1 MTKVIMNKTSKIL
14 VIVES
19 PHKAKVITKILK
31 DAGYINTRVTAS
43 AGHILKLCD
52 GNSKAFNSGIYPDD
66 NFRMNLKIAEDKYK
80 VVEEIKTQVKW
91 ADCVC
96 ICSDNDRAGEYISWS
111 LLEYAKIPM
120 NKAVRIV
127 THEITPKAI
136 LYAIE
141 HPVDFNTAMV
151 DAEKARQCT
160 DKLLGYG
167 ISPQA
172 KKHIGAKSVGR
183 CQSVGLMLVADR
195 ENEIL
200 DFIPE
205 KYFNLYLNFTKNG
218 KDFKAKYIG
227 YKNEKY
233 DKIKNASEIKTI
245 KYNCQHSD
253 YIIEDVS
260 QVKRNESPKPPFC
273 TATFQ
278 QDASSRL
285 GLKVK
290 DAMSI
295 AQKLY
300 EAGKISY
307 MRTDDT
313 DMSPE
318 FLEELKEYVENTYGN
333 YKGLRAKKAT
343 GVITQNGHECLRI
356 TDPALT
362 PDVFAQ
368 KETNNLVVKVYTLI
382 WQRTIASVMPN
393 AVYSETT
400 NTINNNDH
408 KFVLSEKVLQEPGFR
423 LIYSYKDDA
432 DEILK
437 ETFKVGE
444 VLENTQLEEVAKET
458 APPVRFTE
466 ASLVKELQRL
476 SVGRPSTFSTIVE
489 TILSPTRGYANLE
502 DKQIVPT
509 SRGLQLAAYCK
520 RAFPKLINLDYTKTM
535 EEQLDK
541 IASGELNWLDYMDSF
556 YKDLTETIE
565 ANQEIGLVNDIEEK
579 LCPQCGKRLIVRRSR
594 FGKLFYGCDYPRCRY
609 TESLP

>member
-1 MTKVIMNKTSKIL
+1 MNKTDKIL
-14 VIVES
+14 VVVES

-31 DAGYINTRVTAS
+31 DAGYTNARVVAS
-43 AGHILKLCD
+43 VGHILKLAD
-52 GNSKAFNSGIYPDD
+52 GNRKAFNSGIYPDD

-91 ADCVC
+91 ADK
-96 ICSDNDRAGEYISWS
+96 IFLAADPDRSGAFIAWS
-111 LLEYAKIPM
+111 LLKHAQIPKS
-120 NKAVRIV
+120 KAARMT
-127 THEITPKAI
+127 THEITPKAV

-141 HPVDFNTAMV
+141 HPVEFEDALV

-160 DKLLGYG
+160 DKLIGYSL
-167 ISPQA
+167 SPEA

-205 KYFNLYLNFTKNG
+205 KYFNLYLSFTKNG
-218 KDFKAKYIG
+218 KDFKAKYAG

-245 KYNCQHSD
+245 KYNCQHGD

-260 QVKRNESPKPPFC
+260 QTKRNESPKPPFC

-278 QDASSRL
+278 QEASSRL

-300 EAGKISY
+300 EAGFCTYLRS
-307 MRTDDT
+307 DDT
-313 DMSPE
+313 DMSLE
-318 FLEELKEYVENTYGN
+318 FLEELKAYIETTYGKAN

-343 GVITQNGHECLRI
+343 GAIAQNGHECLRI
-356 TDPALT
+356 TDPTLT
-362 PDVFAQ
+362 PEVFAQ
-368 KETNNLVVKVYTLI
+368 KETNNLAVKVYTLI

-408 KFVLSEKVLQEPGFR
+408 KFVLAEKVLVDPGFR
-423 LIYSYKDDA
+423 TVYSYRDNKDEVLSEA
-432 DEILK
+432 
-437 ETFKVGE
+437 FKIGE
-444 VLENTQLEEVAKET
+444 VLENTKLEEVAKET
-458 APPVRFTE
+458 TPPPRYSE
-466 ASLVKELQRL
+466 SSLVKELQTRN
-476 SVGRPSTFSTIVE
+476 VGRPSTFATIVE
-489 TILSPTRGYANLE
+489 TILSPTRGYATLE
-502 DKQIVPT
+502 EKQIVPT

-520 RAFPKLINLDYTKTM
+520 RAFPKLINLKYTEAM
-535 EEQLDK
+535 EAQLDK
-541 IASGELNWLDYMDSF
+541 IASGELNWLDYMTTF
-556 YKDLTETIE
+556 YNDLVETIE
-565 ANQEIGLVNDIEEK
+565 ANKETGLADDLEET
-579 LCPQCGKRLIVRRSR
+579 LCPLCNSPMVVRRSR
-594 FGKLFYGCDYPRCRY
+594 FGRLFKGCSRFPQCRGIVNID
-609 TESLP
+609 

>member
-1 MTKVIMNKTSKIL
+1 MDKTNKIL
-14 VIVES
+14 VITES

-31 DAGYINTRVTAS
+31 DAGYTNARVIAS
-43 AGHILKLCD
+43 IGHILTLAD
-52 GNSKAFNSGIYPDD
+52 GNRKAFNSGIYPDD
-66 NFRMNLKIAEDKYK
+66 NFRMNLKIAEDKHK
-80 VVEEIKTQVKW
+80 VVDEIKTQVNW
-91 ADCVC
+91 AEKVYVAA
-96 ICSDNDRAGEYISWS
+96 DNDRAGSFISWS
-111 LLEYAKIPM
+111 LLEYAKIPR
-120 NKAVRIV
+120 NKAARMVM
-127 THEITPKAI
+127 HEITPKAV
-136 LYAIE
+136 LYALE
-141 HPVDFNTAMV
+141 HPVEFDMAMV

-160 DKLLGYG
+160 DKLLGFSL
-167 ISPQA
+167 SPEA

-205 KYFNLYLNFTKNG
+205 KYFNLYLNFTKNS

-233 DKIKNASEIKTI
+233 DKIKDVLEIKTI
-245 KYNCQHSD
+245 QYNCQHD
-253 YIIEDVS
+253 NYIIEDVS
-260 QVKRNESPKPPFC
+260 QTKRNESPKPPFC

-278 QDASSRL
+278 QEASSRL

-318 FLEELKEYVENTYGN
+318 FLEDLKAYVESAYGKTK
-333 YKGLRAKKAT
+333 YKGLRAKKAI
-343 GVITQNGHECLRI
+343 GAITQNGHECLRI

-362 PDVFAQ
+362 PEIFAQ
-368 KETNNLVVKVYTLI
+368 KETNNLAVKVYTLI

-393 AVYSETT
+393 AIYSETT

-408 KFVLSEKVLQEPGFR
+408 KFVLVEKVLVEPGFR
-423 LIYSYKDDA
+423 TIYSYRDDA
-432 DEILK
+432 DEVIT

-444 VLENTQLEEVAKET
+444 VLENTKLEEVARET
-458 APPVRFTE
+458 TPPARFTE

-476 SVGRPSTFSTIVE
+476 NVGRPSTFSTIVE
-489 TILSPTRGYANLE
+489 TILSPTRGYADLE
-502 DKQIVPT
+502 DRQIVPT

-520 RAFPKLINLDYTKTM
+520 RAFPKLINLNYTRSM

-541 IASGELNWLDYMDSF
+541 IASGELNWLEYMNSF
-556 YKDLTETIE
+556 YKDLIETIE
-565 ANQEIGLVNDIEEK
+565 ANQETGLADEVEEK
-579 LCPQCGKRLIVRRSR
+579 LCPKCESPMIVRRSR
-594 FGKLFYGCDYPRCRY
+594 FGKLFYGCSKYPKCNGII
-609 TESLP
+609 SID

>member
-1 MTKVIMNKTSKIL
+1 MNKTDKIL
-14 VIVES
+14 VLVES
-19 PHKAKVITKILK
+19 PHKAKVIAKILK
-31 DAGYINTRVTAS
+31 DAGYTNAKVIAS
-43 AGHILKLCD
+43 VGHILEL
-52 GNSKAFNSGIYPDD
+52 GNGNKKAFNSGIYPDD

-80 VVEEIKTQVKW
+80 IVEEIKAQVLL
-91 ADCVC
+91 ADR
-96 ICSDNDRAGEYISWS
+96 IYLAADPDRSGAYIAWS
-111 LLEYAKIPM
+111 LLEYANIPK
-120 NKAVRIV
+120 NKAARMT
-127 THEITPKAI
+127 THEITPKAVI
-136 LYAIE
+136 YAIE
-141 HPVDFNTAMV
+141 HPIEFEYALV

-160 DKLLGYG
+160 DKLLGYSL
-167 ISPQA
+167 SPEA
-172 KKHIGAKSVGR
+172 RKHIGAKSIGR

-205 KYFNLYLNFTKNG
+205 KYFNLYLNFTKNNR
-218 KDFKAKYIG
+218 DFRAKYIG

-245 KYNCQHSD
+245 KYNCRHGN
-253 YIIEDVS
+253 YIIEDVT
-260 QVKRNESPKPPFC
+260 QAKRNESPKPPFC

-278 QDASSRL
+278 QEASSRL

-318 FLEELKEYVENTYGN
+318 FLEELKAYVATTYGN
-333 YKGLRAKKAT
+333 YKGLRSKKAT
-343 GVITQNGHECLRI
+343 GAITQNGHECLRI

-362 PDVFAQ
+362 PEIFAQ
-368 KETNNLVVKVYTLI
+368 KETNNLAVKVYTLI

-393 AVYSETT
+393 AVYLETT

-408 KFVLSEKVLQEPGFR
+408 KFVLSEKVLVEPGFR
-423 LIYSYKDDA
+423 VIYSYRDDA
-432 DEILK
+432 DEVLK
-437 ETFKVGE
+437 EAFKVGE
-444 VLENTQLEEVAKET
+444 VLENTKLEEVSCVT
-458 APPVRFTE
+458 SPPPRFTE
-466 ASLVKELQRL
+466 ATLVKELQAKNI
-476 SVGRPSTFSTIVE
+476 GRPSTYATIVE

-502 DKQIVPT
+502 DKHIVPT

-520 RAFPKLINLDYTKTM
+520 RAFPKLINLNYTRLM

-541 IASGELNWLDYMDSF
+541 IASGELSWLDYMNSF
-556 YKDLTETIE
+556 YKDLVETIE
-565 ANQEIGLVNDIEEK
+565 ANQETGMADTIEEK
-579 LCPQCGKRLIVRRSR
+579 LCPQCGKKLVVRRSR
-594 FGKLFYGCDYPRCRY
+594 FGKLFFGCDYPRCKY
-609 TESLP
+609 TESIS

>member
-1 MTKVIMNKTSKIL
+1 MNKTDKIL

-19 PHKAKVITKILK
+19 PHKAKVISKILK
-31 DAGYINTRVTAS
+31 DAGYDNVRVFAS
-43 AGHILKLCD
+43 VGHILKLAD
-52 GNSKAFNSGIYPDD
+52 GNRKAFNSGIYPED

-80 VVEEIKTQVKW
+80 VVEEIKTQIKW
-91 ADCVC
+91 ADK
-96 ICSDNDRAGEYISWS
+96 IFIAADGDRSGEFISWS
-111 LLEYAKIPM
+111 LLEYTNMPK
-120 NKAVRIV
+120 NKAARMIM
-127 THEITPKAI
+127 HEITPKAV
-136 LYAIE
+136 LYALE
-141 HPVDFNTAMV
+141 NPTTFDDALVN
-151 DAEKARQCT
+151 AEKARQCT
-160 DKLLGYG
+160 DKLIGYSL
-167 ISPQA
+167 SPEA

-183 CQSVGLMLVADR
+183 CQSIGLILVADR

-218 KDFKAKYIG
+218 KDFKAKYVG

-245 KYNCQHSD
+245 KYNCQHGD

-260 QVKRNESPKPPFC
+260 QAKRNENPKPPFC

-278 QDASSRL
+278 QEASSRL

-300 EAGKISY
+300 EAGHLSY

-318 FLEELKEYVENTYGN
+318 FLEELKTYVEDTYGKTS

-343 GVITQNGHECLRI
+343 GAITQNGHECLRI

-362 PDVFAQ
+362 PEIFAQ
-368 KETNNLVVKVYTLI
+368 KETNNLAVKVYTLI
-382 WQRTIASVMPN
+382 WQRTIAAVMPN

-400 NTINNNDH
+400 NTINNGDH
-408 KFVLSEKVLQEPGFR
+408 KFVLSEKVLIEPGFR
-423 LIYSYKDDA
+423 TIYSYRDDT

-437 ETFKVGE
+437 EAFKIGE
-444 VLENTQLEEVAKET
+444 VLENPQLEEVPRET
-458 APPVRFTE
+458 TPPARFTE

-476 SVGRPSTFSTIVE
+476 NIGRPSTFATIVE
-489 TILSPTRGYANLE
+489 TILSPTRGYANVE

-520 RAFPKLINLDYTKTM
+520 RAFPKLINLNYTKSM

-541 IASGELNWLDYMDSF
+541 IASDELNWLDYMNNF

-565 ANQEIGLVNDIEEK
+565 ANQETGLAEDVPEK
-579 LCPQCGKRLIVRRSR
+579 LCPNCNSPMVVRRSR
-594 FGKLFYGCDYPRCRY
+594 FGKLFYGCPRYPQCRGIVGID
-609 TESLP
+609 

>member
-1 MTKVIMNKTSKIL
+1 MSKTDKIL

-31 DAGYINTRVTAS
+31 DAGYTNARVIAS
-43 AGHILKLCD
+43 VGHILTLAD
-52 GNSKAFNSGIYPDD
+52 GNRKAFNSGIYPDD
-66 NFRMNLKIAEDKYK
+66 NFRMNLKIAEDKHK

-91 ADCVC
+91 ADK
-96 ICSDNDRAGEYISWS
+96 IFIAADPDRSGAYIAWS
-111 LLEYAKIPM
+111 LLEYANIPKS
-120 NKAVRIV
+120 KAVRMT
-127 THEITPKAI
+127 THEITPKAV
-136 LYAIE
+136 LYALE
-141 HPVDFNTAMV
+141 HPTEFEETLVY
-151 DAEKARQCT
+151 AEKARQCT
-160 DKLLGYG
+160 DKLLGYAA
-167 ISPQA
+167 SPQA
-172 KKHIGAKSVGR
+172 RKHIGAKSVGR

-205 KYFNLYLNFTKNG
+205 KYFNLYLNFTKNNTE
-218 KDFKAKYIG
+218 FKAKYAG

-233 DKIKNASEIKTI
+233 DKIKDASEIKTI
-245 KYNCQHSD
+245 KYNCQHGD

-278 QDASSRL
+278 QEASTRL

-318 FLEELKEYVENTYGN
+318 FLVELKAYVETTYGKTS
-333 YKGLRAKKAT
+333 YKGPRVKKAT
-343 GVITQNGHECLRI
+343 GILTQNGHECLRI

-362 PDVFAQ
+362 PETFAQ

-382 WQRTIASVMPN
+382 WQRTVAAVMPN
-393 AVYSETT
+393 AIYSETT
-400 NTINNNDH
+400 NIINNNDH
-408 KFVLSEKVLQEPGFR
+408 KFVLAEKVLVEPGFR
-423 LIYSYKDDA
+423 AIYSYRDDA
-432 DEILK
+432 DELVK

-444 VLENTQLEEVAKET
+444 VLDNTRLEEEEKLT
-458 APPVRFTE
+458 QPKSRYTE
-466 ASLVKELQRL
+466 ASLVKELQAKNI
-476 SVGRPSTFSTIVE
+476 GRPSTYATIVE
-489 TILSPTRGYANLE
+489 TILSPTRGYASLE
-502 DKQIVPT
+502 DKHIVPT

-520 RAFPKLINLDYTKTM
+520 RAFPKLINLNYTKSM

-541 IASGELNWLDYMDSF
+541 IASGKLNWLDYMNSF

-565 ANQEIGLVNDIEEK
+565 ANQETGLAEDIEEK
-579 LCPQCGKRLIVRRSR
+579 LCPECGKKLITRRSR
-594 FGKLFYGCDYPRCRY
+594 FGKLFRGCDYPRCKY
-609 TESLP
+609 TESL

>member
-1 MTKVIMNKTSKIL
+1 MNKIDKIL

-31 DAGYINTRVTAS
+31 DAGYTNARVIAS
-43 AGHILKLCD
+43 VGHILKLED
-52 GNSKAFNSGIYPDD
+52 GNRKAFNSGIYPDD

-80 VVEEIKTQVKW
+80 VVEEIKAQVKW
-91 ADCVC
+91 ADR
-96 ICSDNDRAGEYISWS
+96 IFIASDGDRAGEFISWS
-111 LLEYAKIPM
+111 LLEYATIPK
-120 NKAVRIV
+120 NKTARMVM
-127 THEITPKAI
+127 HEITPKAV
-136 LYAIE
+136 LYALE
-141 HPVDFNTAMV
+141 NPVSFDDALVN
-151 DAEKARQCT
+151 AEKARQCT
-160 DKLLGYG
+160 DKLIGFSM
-167 ISPQA
+167 SPQA

-205 KYFNLYLNFTKNG
+205 KYYNLYLNFTKNS
-218 KDFKAKYIG
+218 KDFKAKYVG

-253 YIIEDVS
+253 YIVEDVS
-260 QVKRNESPKPPFC
+260 QAKRNESPKPPFC

-278 QDASSRL
+278 QEASSRL

-318 FLEELKEYVENTYGN
+318 FLAELKVYVEATYGN
-333 YKGLRAKKAT
+333 YKGLRAKKST
-343 GVITQNGHECLRI
+343 GAITQNGHECLRI

-362 PDVFAQ
+362 PEIFAQ
-368 KETNNLVVKVYTLI
+368 KETNNLTVKVYTLI

-408 KFVLSEKVLQEPGFR
+408 KFVLSEKVLVDPGFR
-423 LIYSYKDDA
+423 AIYSYRDDA

-444 VLENTQLEEVAKET
+444 ALENTRLEEVAKET
-458 APPVRFTE
+458 TPPPRYNE
-466 ASLVKELQRL
+466 ASLVKELQAKNI
-476 SVGRPSTFSTIVE
+476 GRPSTYATIVE
-489 TILSPTRGYANLE
+489 TILSPTRGYATLE
-502 DKQIVPT
+502 EKQIVPT

-520 RAFPKLINLDYTKTM
+520 RAFPKLINLNYTRAM

-541 IASGELNWLDYMDSF
+541 IASGELNWLDYMNSF

-565 ANQEIGLVNDIEEK
+565 ANQETGLADDVGESI
-579 LCPQCGKRLIVRRSR
+579 CPQCGKVLVVKRSR
-594 FGKLFYGCDYPRCRY
+594 FGKLFKACPGFPHCRY
-609 TESLP
+609 TESIT

>member
-1 MTKVIMNKTSKIL
+1 MNKTDKIL

-31 DAGYINTRVTAS
+31 DAGYTSARVIAS
-43 AGHILKLCD
+43 VGHILKLED
-52 GNSKAFNSGIYPDD
+52 GNRKAFNSGIYPDD
-66 NFRMNLKIAEDKYK
+66 SFRMNLKIAADKYK
-80 VVEEIKTQVKW
+80 VVEEIKVQVKW
-91 ADCVC
+91 ADK
-96 ICSDNDRAGEYISWS
+96 IFIASDPDRSGAYIAWS
-111 LLEYAKIPM
+111 LLEYAHIPK
-120 NKAVRIV
+120 NKAVRMT
-127 THEITPKAI
+127 THEITPKAV
-136 LYAIE
+136 LYALE
-141 HPVDFNTAMV
+141 HPIEFEAALV

-160 DKLLGYG
+160 DKLLGYSL
-167 ISPQA
+167 SPEA

-233 DKIKNASEIKTI
+233 DKIKSTSEIKTI
-245 KYNCQHSD
+245 KYNCQHGD
-253 YIIEDVS
+253 YTVEDVS

-278 QDASSRL
+278 QEASSRL

-300 EAGKISY
+300 EAGHISY

-318 FLEELKEYVENTYGN
+318 FLEELKTYVEATYGN
-333 YKGLRAKKAT
+333 YKGLRIKKAT
-343 GVITQNGHECLRI
+343 GAITQNGHECLRV

-362 PDVFAQ
+362 PEIFAQ
-368 KETNNLVVKVYTLI
+368 KETNNLAVKVYTLI

-408 KFVLSEKVLQEPGFR
+408 KFVLAEKVLVEPGFR
-423 LIYSYKDDA
+423 AIYSYRDDA

-437 ETFKVGE
+437 EAFKVGE
-444 VLENTQLEEVAKET
+444 ALENTKLEEAERT
-458 APPVRFTE
+458 TTPPARYNE
-466 ASLVKELQRL
+466 ASLVKELQKRDI
-476 SVGRPSTFSTIVE
+476 GRPSTYATIVE
-489 TILSPTRGYANLE
+489 TILSPTRGYATLE
-502 DKQIVPT
+502 EKQIVPT

-520 RAFPKLINLDYTKTM
+520 RAFPKLINLNYTKSM

-541 IASGELNWLDYMDSF
+541 IASGELNWLDYMNSF

-565 ANQEIGLVNDIEEK
+565 ANQETGLADDVEEK
-579 LCPQCGKRLIVRRSR
+579 LCPKCESPMVVRRSR
-594 FGKLFYGCDYPRCRY
+594 FGKLFYGCSKYPKCNGII
-609 TESLP
+609 SID

>member
-1 MTKVIMNKTSKIL
+1 MNKTDKIL

-31 DAGYINTRVTAS
+31 DAGYSNTKVIAS
-43 AGHILKLCD
+43 VGHILRLAD
-52 GNSKAFNSGIYPDD
+52 GNRKAFNSGIYPDD

-91 ADCVC
+91 ADK
-96 ICSDNDRAGEYISWS
+96 IFIAADGDRSGEFISWS
-111 LLEYAKIPM
+111 LLEYANIPK
-120 NKAVRIV
+120 NKTARMIM
-127 THEITPKAI
+127 HEITPKAV
-136 LYAIE
+136 LYALE
-141 HPVDFNTAMV
+141 NPATFDVALVN
-151 DAEKARQCT
+151 AEKARQCT
-160 DKLLGYG
+160 DKLIGFSM
-167 ISPQA
+167 SPQA

-205 KYFNLYLNFTKNG
+205 KYFNLYLNFIKNG
-218 KDFKAKYIG
+218 KDFRAKYIG

-233 DKIKNASEIKTI
+233 DKIKASSEIKTI
-245 KYNCQHSD
+245 KYHCENSN
-253 YIIEDVS
+253 YIIEDIS
-260 QVKRNESPKPPFC
+260 QTKRNESPKQPFC

-278 QDASSRL
+278 QEASSRL

-318 FLEELKEYVENTYGN
+318 FLAELKEYIEITYGKTS

-343 GVITQNGHECLRI
+343 GAITQNGHECLRI

-362 PDVFAQ
+362 PELFAQ
-368 KETNNLVVKVYTLI
+368 KETNNLAVKVYTLI
-382 WQRTIASVMPN
+382 WQRTIAAVMPN

-408 KFVLSEKVLQEPGFR
+408 KFVLTEKILTDPGFR
-423 LIYSYKDDA
+423 VVYSYRDDT
-432 DEILK
+432 DEVIT
-437 ETFKVGE
+437 EVFKVGE

-458 APPVRFTE
+458 TPPLRYTE
-466 ASLVKELQRL
+466 ASLVKELQTKNI
-476 SVGRPSTFSTIVE
+476 GRPSTYATIVE
-489 TILSPTRGYANLE
+489 TILSPTRGYATLE
-502 DKQIVPT
+502 EKQIVPT

-520 RAFPKLINLDYTKTM
+520 RAFPKLINLNYTKAM
-535 EEQLDK
+535 EDQLDK
-541 IASGELNWLDYMDSF
+541 IASGTLDWLDYMNSF

-565 ANQEIGLVNDIEEK
+565 ANQETGLAEDVPEK
-579 LCPQCGKRLIVRRSR
+579 ACPQCGNQMVVRRSR
-594 FGKLFYGCDYPRCRY
+594 FGRLFYGCSKYPKCNGII
-609 TESLP
+609 SID

>member
-1 MTKVIMNKTSKIL
+1 MDKTNKIL
-14 VIVES
+14 VITES

-31 DAGYINTRVTAS
+31 DAGYTNARVIAS
-43 AGHILKLCD
+43 IGHILTLAD
-52 GNSKAFNSGIYPDD
+52 GNRKAFNSGIYPDD

-80 VVEEIKTQVKW
+80 VVDEIKTQVNW
-91 ADCVC
+91 AEKVYVAA
-96 ICSDNDRAGEYISWS
+96 DNDRAGSFISWS
-111 LLEYAKIPM
+111 LLEYAKIPR
-120 NKAVRIV
+120 NKAARMVM
-127 THEITPKAI
+127 HEITPKAV
-136 LYAIE
+136 LYALE
-141 HPVDFNTAMV
+141 HPVEFDMAMV

-160 DKLLGYG
+160 DKLLGFSL
-167 ISPQA
+167 SPEA

-205 KYFNLYLNFTKNG
+205 KYFNLYLNFTKNS

-233 DKIKNASEIKTI
+233 DKIKDALEIKTI
-245 KYNCQHSD
+245 QYNCQHD
-253 YIIEDVS
+253 NYIIEDVS
-260 QVKRNESPKPPFC
+260 QTKRNESPKPPFC

-278 QDASSRL
+278 QEASSRL

-318 FLEELKEYVENTYGN
+318 FLEDLKAYVESTYGKTK
-333 YKGLRAKKAT
+333 YKGLRAKKAI
-343 GVITQNGHECLRI
+343 GAITQNGHECLRI

-362 PDVFAQ
+362 PEIFAQ
-368 KETNNLVVKVYTLI
+368 KETNNLAVKVYTLI

-393 AVYSETT
+393 AIYSETT

-408 KFVLSEKVLQEPGFR
+408 KFVLAEKVLVEPGFR
-423 LIYSYKDDA
+423 AVYSYRDDA

-437 ETFKVGE
+437 EAFKVGE
-444 VLENTQLEEVAKET
+444 VLENTKLEEVERT
-458 APPVRFTE
+458 TTPPARYNE

-476 SVGRPSTFSTIVE
+476 NVGRPSTFSTIVE

-502 DKQIVPT
+502 DRQIVPT

-520 RAFPKLINLDYTKTM
+520 RAFPKLINLNYTRSM

-541 IASGELNWLDYMDSF
+541 IASGELNWLEYMNSF
-556 YKDLTETIE
+556 YKDLIETIE
-565 ANQEIGLVNDIEEK
+565 ANQETGLADEVEES
-579 LCPQCGKRLIVRRSR
+579 LCPQCGKILVVKRSR
-594 FGKLFYGCDYPRCRY
+594 FGRLFKACPGFPHCRY
-609 TESLP
+609 TESIG

>member
-1 MTKVIMNKTSKIL
+1 MSKTDKIL

-31 DAGYINTRVTAS
+31 DAGYTNARVTAS
-43 AGHILKLCD
+43 AGHILTLAD
-52 GNSKAFNSGIYPDD
+52 GNRKAFNSGIYPDD

-80 VVEEIKTQVKW
+80 VVEEIKAQVKW
-91 ADCVC
+91 AERVYLAADP
-96 ICSDNDRAGEYISWS
+96 DRAGSYIAWS
-111 LLEYAKIPM
+111 LLEYAKIP
-120 NKAVRIV
+120 KEKVVRMT
-127 THEITPKAI
+127 THEITPKAV

-141 HPVDFNTAMV
+141 HPIEFEEELVA
-151 DAEKARQCT
+151 AEKARQCT

-167 ISPQA
+167 LSPLG
-172 KKHIGAKSVGR
+172 KKHIGAKSIGR

-205 KYFNLYLNFTKNG
+205 KYFSLYLNFTKNG

-245 KYNCQHSD
+245 KYNCQHND
-253 YIIEDVS
+253 FIVEDVAKT
-260 QVKRNESPKPPFC
+260 KRNESPKPPFC

-278 QDASSRL
+278 QEASSRL

-300 EAGKISY
+300 EAGHISY
-307 MRTDDT
+307 MRTDDI

-318 FLEELKEYVENTYGN
+318 FLEELKTYVENTYGN

-343 GVITQNGHECLRI
+343 GAITQNGHECLRI

-362 PDVFAQ
+362 PEIFAQ
-368 KETNNLVVKVYTLI
+368 KETNNLAVKVYTLI

-408 KFVLSEKVLQEPGFR
+408 KFVLSEKVLIEPGFR
-423 LIYSYKDDA
+423 LIYSYRDDT

-437 ETFKVGE
+437 EAFKVGE
-444 VLENTQLEEVAKET
+444 VLENAQLEEVAKET
-458 APPVRFTE
+458 TPPARFTE

-520 RAFPKLINLDYTKTM
+520 RAFPKLINLNYTKAM

-541 IASGELNWLDYMDSF
+541 IASGELNWLDYMNSF

-565 ANQEIGLVNDIEEK
+565 ANQETGLAEDVEEK
-579 LCPQCGKRLIVRRSR
+579 LCPLCNSQMVVRRSR
-594 FGKLFYGCDYPRCRY
+594 FGRLFYGCSRYPQCRG
-609 TESLP
+609 LVNID

>member
-1 MTKVIMNKTSKIL
+1 MNKTDKIL

-31 DAGYINTRVTAS
+31 EAGYTNARVLAS
-43 AGHILKLCD
+43 VGHILTLAD
-52 GNSKAFNSGIYPDD
+52 GNRKAFNSGIYPDD

-91 ADCVC
+91 ADK
-96 ICSDNDRAGEYISWS
+96 IFIAADGDRSGEYISWS
-111 LLEYAKIPM
+111 LLEYAKIPRANLARM
-120 NKAVRIV
+120 IM
-127 THEITPKAI
+127 HEITPKAV
-136 LYAIE
+136 LHAIE
-141 HPVDFNTAMV
+141 NPVEFDDALVN
-151 DAEKARQCT
+151 AEKARQCT
-160 DKLLGYG
+160 DKLLGFAL
-167 ISPQA
+167 SPLG
-172 KKHIGAKSVGR
+172 KKHIGAKSIGR

-205 KYFNLYLNFTKNG
+205 KYFNLYLNFVKNN
-218 KDFKAKYIG
+218 KEFKAKYVG

-233 DKIKNASEIKTI
+233 DKIKSISEIKTI
-245 KYNCQHSD
+245 KYHCENGS
-253 YIIEDVS
+253 YVIEDVS

-278 QDASSRL
+278 QEASSKL

-318 FLEELKEYVENTYGN
+318 FLVELKACVAAAYGN
-333 YKGLRAKKAT
+333 TSYKGPRSKKAT

-356 TDPALT
+356 TDPTLT
-362 PDVFAQ
+362 PELFAQ
-368 KETNNLVVKVYTLI
+368 KETNNLAIKVYTLI

-400 NTINNNDH
+400 NIINNSDH
-408 KFVLSEKVLQEPGFR
+408 KFVLTEKILIDPGFR
-423 LIYSYKDDA
+423 IVYSYRDDK
-432 DEILK
+432 DEIIS
-437 ETFKVGE
+437 ETFTVGE
-444 VLENTQLEEVAKET
+444 VLENTNLEEVAKET
-458 APPVRFTE
+458 TPPARYSE
-466 ASLVKELQRL
+466 ASLVKELQ
-476 SVGRPSTFSTIVE
+476 SKNIGRPSTYATIVE
-489 TILSPTRGYANLE
+489 TILSPTRGYATLE
-502 DKQIVPT
+502 EKQIVPT

-520 RAFPKLINLDYTKTM
+520 RAFPKLINLKYTEAM

-541 IASGELNWLDYMDSF
+541 IASGELNWLDYMNTF
-556 YKDLTETIE
+556 YKDLVETIE
-565 ANQEIGLVNDIEEK
+565 ANHETGLANDLEET
-579 LCPQCGKRLIVRRSR
+579 LCPLCNSPMVVRRSR
-594 FGKLFYGCDYPRCRY
+594 FGRLFKGCSQFPQCRGIVNID
-609 TESLP
+609 

>member
-1 MTKVIMNKTSKIL
+1 MNKTDKIL

-31 DAGYINTRVTAS
+31 DAGYTSARVIAS
-43 AGHILKLCD
+43 VGHILKLED
-52 GNSKAFNSGIYPDD
+52 GNRKAFNSGIYPDD
-66 NFRMNLKIAEDKYK
+66 SFRMNLKIAADKHK
-80 VVEEIKTQVKW
+80 VVEEIKAQVKW
-91 ADCVC
+91 ADK
-96 ICSDNDRAGEYISWS
+96 IFIASDPDRSGAYIAWS
-111 LLEYAKIPM
+111 LLEYAHIPK
-120 NKAVRIV
+120 NKAVRMT
-127 THEITPKAI
+127 THEITPKAV
-136 LYAIE
+136 LYALE
-141 HPVDFNTAMV
+141 HPIEFEAALV

-160 DKLLGYG
+160 DKLLGYSL
-167 ISPQA
+167 SPEA

-183 CQSVGLMLVADR
+183 CQSVGLMLVANR

-218 KDFKAKYIG
+218 KDFKAKYVG

-233 DKIKNASEIKTI
+233 DKIKGTSEIKTI
-245 KYNCQHSD
+245 KYNCQHGD
-253 YIIEDVS
+253 YTVEEVS

-278 QDASSRL
+278 QEASSRL

-300 EAGKISY
+300 EAGHISY

-318 FLEELKEYVENTYGN
+318 FLEELKTYVEATYGN
-333 YKGLRAKKAT
+333 YKGLRIKKAT
-343 GVITQNGHECLRI
+343 GAITQNGHECLRV

-362 PDVFAQ
+362 PEIFAQ
-368 KETNNLVVKVYTLI
+368 KETNSLAVKVYTLI

-393 AVYSETT
+393 AIYSETT
-400 NTINNNDH
+400 NIINNNDH
-408 KFVLSEKVLQEPGFR
+408 KFVLTEKVLVEPGFR
-423 LIYSYKDDA
+423 AIYSYRDDA

-444 VLENTQLEEVAKET
+444 VLENTKLEEVERT
-458 APPVRFTE
+458 TTPPARYNE
-466 ASLVKELQRL
+466 ASLVKELQKRDI
-476 SVGRPSTFSTIVE
+476 GRPSTYATIVE

-502 DKQIVPT
+502 EKQIVPT

-520 RAFPKLINLDYTKTM
+520 RAFPKLINLNYTKSM

-541 IASGELNWLDYMDSF
+541 IASGELNWLDYMNSF

-565 ANQEIGLVNDIEEK
+565 ANQETGLADDVEEK
-579 LCPQCGKRLIVRRSR
+579 LCPKCESPMIVRRSR
-594 FGKLFYGCDYPRCRY
+594 FGKLFYGCSKYPKCNGII
-609 TESLP
+609 SID

>member
-1 MTKVIMNKTSKIL
+1 MNKTDKIL

-31 DAGYINTRVTAS
+31 DAGYSHVRVVAS
-43 AGHILKLCD
+43 VGHILKLAD
-52 GNSKAFNSGIYPDD
+52 GNRKAFNSGIYPDE
-66 NFRMNLKIAEDKYK
+66 NFRMTLKIIEDKHK
-80 VVEEIKTQVKW
+80 TVEEIKTQVKW
-91 ADCVC
+91 ADKVF
-96 ICSDNDRAGEYISWS
+96 IASDGDRSGEYISWS
-111 LLEYAKIPM
+111 LLEYAKIPKDRAARM
-120 NKAVRIV
+120 VM
-127 THEITPKAI
+127 HEITPKAV
-136 LYAIE
+136 LYALE
-141 HPVDFNTAMV
+141 NPVSFDDALVN
-151 DAEKARQCT
+151 AEKARQCT
-160 DKLLGYG
+160 DKLIGYSL
-167 ISPQA
+167 SPEA

-183 CQSVGLMLVADR
+183 CQSIGLMLVADR

-233 DKIKNASEIKTI
+233 DKIKNISEIKTI
-245 KYNCQHSD
+245 KYHCENGD
-253 YIIEDVS
+253 FIIEDVS
-260 QVKRNESPKPPFC
+260 HTKRNESPKPPFC

-278 QDASSRL
+278 QEASSRL
-285 GLKVK
+285 GVKVK

-300 EAGKISY
+300 EAGHISY

-318 FLEELKEYVENTYGN
+318 FSDELKAYVEATYGN

-343 GVITQNGHECLRI
+343 KAITQNGHECLRI

-362 PDVFAQ
+362 PELFAQ
-368 KETNNLVVKVYTLI
+368 YETNNLMIKVYTLI

-393 AVYSETT
+393 AVYSETI

-408 KFVLSEKVLQEPGFR
+408 KFVLSEKVLIEPGFR
-423 LIYSYKDDA
+423 AVYSYRDDA
-432 DEILK
+432 DEVLK
-437 ETFKVGE
+437 EAFKVGE
-444 VLENTQLEEVAKET
+444 VLENVKLEEIAKET
-458 APPVRFTE
+458 TPPARYNE

-476 SVGRPSTFSTIVE
+476 DIGRPSTFATIVE
-489 TILSPTRGYANLE
+489 TILSPTRGYATLE
-502 DKQIVPT
+502 EKQIVPT
-509 SRGLQLAAYCK
+509 DRGLQLAAYCK
-520 RAFPKLINLDYTKTM
+520 RAFPKLINLNYTRSM

-541 IASGELNWLDYMDSF
+541 IASGELNWLDYMNSF

-565 ANQEIGLVNDIEEK
+565 ANQETGLADDVEEK
-579 LCPQCGKRLIVRRSR
+579 LCPLCNSPMVVRRSR
-594 FGKLFYGCDYPRCRY
+594 FGRLFYGCSKFPQCRGLV
-609 TESLP
+609 SID

>member
-1 MTKVIMNKTSKIL
+1 MNKTDKIL

-31 DAGYINTRVTAS
+31 DAGYTNARVIAS
-43 AGHILKLCD
+43 VGHILKLED
-52 GNSKAFNSGIYPDD
+52 GNRKAFNSGIYPDD

-91 ADCVC
+91 ADK
-96 ICSDNDRAGEYISWS
+96 IFIASDGDRSGEFISWS
-111 LLEYAKIPM
+111 LLEYAKIPK
-120 NKAVRIV
+120 NKTARMVM
-127 THEITPKAI
+127 HEITPKAV
-136 LYAIE
+136 LYALE
-141 HPVDFNTAMV
+141 NPVAFDDALVN
-151 DAEKARQCT
+151 AEKARQCT
-160 DKLLGYG
+160 DKLIGFSM
-167 ISPQA
+167 SPQA

-218 KDFKAKYIG
+218 KEFKARYVG

-260 QVKRNESPKPPFC
+260 QAKRNESPKPPFC

-278 QDASSRL
+278 QEASSRL

-300 EAGKISY
+300 EAGRISY

-318 FLEELKEYVENTYGN
+318 FLEELKAYVEATYRN
-333 YKGLRAKKAT
+333 YKGLRAKKSAEA
-343 GVITQNGHECLRI
+343 ITQNGHECLRI

-362 PDVFAQ
+362 PEIFAQ
-368 KETNNLVVKVYTLI
+368 KETNNLTVKVYTLI

-400 NTINNNDH
+400 NTINNSGH
-408 KFVLSEKVLQEPGFR
+408 KFVLSEKVLVDPGFR
-423 LIYSYKDDA
+423 AIYSYRDDS

-437 ETFKVGE
+437 EAFKVGE
-444 VLENTQLEEVAKET
+444 VLENTRLEEIAKET
-458 APPVRFTE
+458 APPPRYNE
-466 ASLVKELQRL
+466 ASLVKELQTK
-476 SVGRPSTFSTIVE
+476 SIGRPSTYATIVE

-502 DKQIVPT
+502 DKCIVPT

-520 RAFPKLINLDYTKTM
+520 RAFPKLINLNYTRAM

-541 IASGELNWLDYMDSF
+541 IASGELNWLDYMNSF

-565 ANQEIGLVNDIEEK
+565 ANQETGLADDVEEK
-579 LCPQCGKRLIVRRSR
+579 LCPLCNSPMVVRRSR
-594 FGKLFYGCDYPRCRY
+594 FGKLFYGCPKYPQCRGII
-609 TESLP
+609 SID

>member
-1 MTKVIMNKTSKIL
+1 MSKIDKIL

-31 DAGYINTRVTAS
+31 DAGYTNARVIAS
-43 AGHILKLCD
+43 VGHILTLSD
-52 GNSKAFNSGIYPDD
+52 GNRKAFNSGIYPED

-80 VVEEIKTQVKW
+80 VVEEIKAQVKW
-91 ADCVC
+91 ADRVF
-96 ICSDNDRAGEYISWS
+96 IASDADRSGEYISWS
-111 LLEYAKIPM
+111 LLEYAKIPK
-120 NKAVRIV
+120 NKTVRM
-127 THEITPKAI
+127 TMHEITSKAV
-136 LYAIE
+136 LHALE
-141 HPVDFNTAMV
+141 NPVKFDDTLVN
-151 DAEKARQCT
+151 AEKARQCT
-160 DKLLGYG
+160 DKLIGYSL
-167 ISPQA
+167 SPEV

-218 KDFKAKYIG
+218 KDFKAKYVG

-245 KYNCQHSD
+245 KYNCQHGD

-260 QVKRNESPKPPFC
+260 QAKRNESPKLPFC

-278 QDASSRL
+278 QEASSRL

-300 EAGKISY
+300 EAGHISY

-313 DMSPE
+313 SMSPE
-318 FLEELKEYVENTYGN
+318 FLTELKDYIEATYGKAS
-333 YKGLRAKKAT
+333 YKGLRAKKVVGT
-343 GVITQNGHECLRI
+343 ITQNGHECLRI

-362 PDVFAQ
+362 PEVFAQ
-368 KETNNLVVKVYTLI
+368 KETNTLAVRVYTLI

-408 KFVLSEKVLQEPGFR
+408 KFVLSEKVLVDPGFR
-423 LIYSYKDDA
+423 AIYSYRDDA
-432 DEILK
+432 DEVLK
-437 ETFKVGE
+437 EAFKVDE
-444 VLENTQLEEVAKET
+444 VLENTKLEEAERT
-458 APPVRFTE
+458 TMPPPRFTE
-466 ASLVKELQRL
+466 ASLVKELQAKNI
-476 SVGRPSTFSTIVE
+476 GRPSTYAAIVE

-502 DKQIVPT
+502 EKQIVPT
-509 SRGLQLAAYCK
+509 CRGLQLAAYCK
-520 RAFPKLINLDYTKTM
+520 RAFPKLINLNYTRAM

-541 IASGELNWLDYMDSF
+541 IASGELDWLDYMNSF
-556 YKDLTETIE
+556 YKDLIETIE
-565 ANQEIGLVNDIEEK
+565 ANQETGLADDVEER
-579 LCPQCGKRLIVRRSR
+579 LCPLCNSQMVVRRSR
-594 FGKLFYGCDYPRCRY
+594 FGRLFYGCSRFPQCRGIVNID
-609 TESLP
+609 

>member
-1 MTKVIMNKTSKIL
+1 MSKTDKIL
-14 VIVES
+14 VITES
-19 PHKAKVITKILK
+19 PHKAKVISKILK
-31 DAGYINTRVTAS
+31 DAGYTNAKTIAS
-43 AGHILKLCD
+43 VGHILTLAD
-52 GNSKAFNSGIYPDD
+52 GNKKAFNSGIYPDD

-91 ADCVC
+91 AKKVYVAAD
-96 ICSDNDRAGEYISWS
+96 DDRSGAFIAWS
-111 LLEYAKIPM
+111 LLEHTKIPKE
-120 NKAVRIV
+120 KARRMVM
-127 THEITPKAI
+127 HEITPKAV

-141 HPVDFNTAMV
+141 NPVEFNDALV
-151 DAEKARQCT
+151 NAEKARQCT

-167 ISPQA
+167 LSPEA

-205 KYFNLYLNFTKNG
+205 KYFNLYLNFTKND
-218 KDFKAKYIG
+218 KKFRAKYIG

-233 DKIKNASEIKTI
+233 DKIKSVSEIKTI

-253 YIIEDVS
+253 YVIEDVS
-260 QVKRNESPKPPFC
+260 QAKRNESPKPPFC

-278 QDASSRL
+278 QEASSRL

-318 FLEELKEYVENTYGN
+318 FLAELKDYVEATYGKASYN
-333 YKGLRAKKAT
+333 GLRVKKAA
-343 GVITQNGHECLRI
+343 GIITQNGHECLRI
-356 TDPALT
+356 TDPAHT
-362 PDVFAQ
+362 PELFAQ
-368 KETNNLVVKVYTLI
+368 RETNNLAVKVYTLI
-382 WQRTIASVMPN
+382 WQRTIASVLPN
-393 AVYSETT
+393 AIYSETT

-408 KFVLSEKVLQEPGFR
+408 KFVLAEKVLIDPGFR
-423 LIYSYKDDA
+423 IVYSYRDDK
-432 DEILK
+432 DEILS
-437 ETFKVGE
+437 EAFKVGE
-444 VLENTQLEEVAKET
+444 VLENVDLEEEEKLTQPKA
-458 APPVRFTE
+458 RYTE
-466 ASLVKELQRL
+466 ASLVKELQSL
-476 SVGRPSTFSTIVE
+476 NVGRPATFSSIVE
-489 TILSPTRGYANLE
+489 TILSPTRGYATLE
-502 DKQIVPT
+502 EKHIVPT

-520 RAFPKLINLDYTKTM
+520 RAFPKLINLKYTEAM

-541 IASGELNWLDYMDSF
+541 IASGELNWLDYMNTF
-556 YKDLTETIE
+556 YNDLIETIE
-565 ANQEIGLVNDIEEK
+565 ANQETGLADNLEET
-579 LCPQCGKRLIVRRSR
+579 LCPLCNSPMVVRRSR
-594 FGKLFYGCDYPRCRY
+594 FGRLFKGCSQFPTCRGIVNID
-609 TESLP
+609 

>member
-1 MTKVIMNKTSKIL
+1 MNKTDKIL
-14 VIVES
+14 IIVES
-19 PHKAKVITKILK
+19 PHKSKVISKILK
-31 DAGYINTRVTAS
+31 DAGYTNTKVIAS
-43 AGHILKLCD
+43 VGHILKLAD
-52 GNSKAFNSGIYPDD
+52 GNKKAFNSGIYPDD
-66 NFRMNLKIAEDKYK
+66 NFRMTLKVAEDKYK

-91 ADCVC
+91 ADN
-96 ICSDNDRAGEYISWS
+96 IFIASDGDRSGEYISWS
-111 LLEYAKIPM
+111 LLEYAKIPK
-120 NKAVRIV
+120 NKAARMVM
-127 THEITPKAI
+127 HEITPKAV
-136 LYAIE
+136 LRALE
-141 HPVDFNTAMV
+141 NPVNFDDALVN
-151 DAEKARQCT
+151 AEKARQCT
-160 DKLLGYG
+160 DKLIGYG
-167 ISPQA
+167 LSPEA

-183 CQSVGLMLVADR
+183 CQSIGLMLVADR

-218 KDFKAKYIG
+218 KDLRAKYIG

-233 DKIKNASEIKTI
+233 DKIKSASEIKTI
-245 KYNCQHSD
+245 KYHCENND

-260 QVKRNESPKPPFC
+260 QTKRNETPKQPFC

-278 QDASSRL
+278 QEASSRL

-300 EAGKISY
+300 EAGYISY

-318 FLEELKEYVENTYGN
+318 FLTELKTFVENTYGN

-343 GVITQNGHECLRI
+343 KAITQNGHECLRV

-362 PDVFAQ
+362 PELFEQ
-368 KETNNLVVKVYTLI
+368 EETNNLTVKVYTLI
-382 WQRTIASVMPN
+382 WQRTVASVMPN

-408 KFVLSEKVLQEPGFR
+408 KFVLTEKVLVEPGFR
-423 LIYSYKDDA
+423 TIYSYR
-432 DEILK
+432 DETDEVIA
-437 ETFKVGE
+437 ETFKAGE
-444 VLENTQLEEVAKET
+444 VLENTRLEEVAKET
-458 APPVRFTE
+458 TPPARYNE

-476 SVGRPSTFSTIVE
+476 DIGRPSTFATIVE
-489 TILSPTRGYANLE
+489 TILSPTRGYATLE
-502 DKQIVPT
+502 EKQIVPT

-520 RAFPKLINLDYTKTM
+520 RAFPKLINVNYTRTM

-541 IASGELNWLDYMDSF
+541 IASGSLDWLDYLNNF
-556 YKDLTETIE
+556 YKDLVETIE
-565 ANQEIGLVNDIEEK
+565 ANHETGLADSVDEK
-579 LCPQCGKRLIVRRSR
+579 LCPQCNSVMVVRRSR
-594 FGKLFYGCDYPRCRY
+594 FGKLFYGCSKYPQCRGIISI
-609 TESLP
+609 E

>member
-1 MTKVIMNKTSKIL
+1 MNKTDKIL
-14 VIVES
+14 LLVES

-31 DAGYINTRVTAS
+31 DAGYTNAKVMAS
-43 AGHILKLCD
+43 VGHILTLAD
-52 GNSKAFNSGIYPDD
+52 GNRKAFNSGIYPDD

-91 ADCVC
+91 AEKVY
-96 ICSDNDRAGEYISWS
+96 IAADNDRAGSFISWS
-111 LLEYAKIPM
+111 LLEYAKIPRD
-120 NKAVRIV
+120 KAARMVM
-127 THEITPKAI
+127 HEITPKAV
-136 LYAIE
+136 LYALE
-141 HPVDFNTAMV
+141 HPINFEDTLV

-160 DKLLGYG
+160 DKLIGFSMSPLG
-167 ISPQA
+167 
-172 KKHIGAKSVGR
+172 KKHIGAKSIGR

-218 KDFKAKYIG
+218 KEFKAKYIG

-233 DKIKNASEIKTI
+233 DKIKNATEIKTI

-253 YIIEDVS
+253 YVVEDVS

-278 QDASSRL
+278 QEASLRL

-318 FLEELKEYVENTYGN
+318 FLEELKAYVDITYCN
-333 YKGLRAKKAT
+333 YKGLRAKKAA
-343 GVITQNGHECLRI
+343 GAITQNGHECLRI
-356 TDPALT
+356 TDPAIT
-362 PDVFAQ
+362 PEIFAQ
-368 KETNNLVVKVYTLI
+368 KETNNLAVKVYTLI

-408 KFVLSEKVLQEPGFR
+408 KFVVVEKVLVEPGFR
-423 LIYSYKDDA
+423 SIYSYRDDT

-437 ETFKVGE
+437 EAFKVGE
-444 VLENTQLEEVAKET
+444 VLENTELVEEEKLTQPKA
-458 APPVRFTE
+458 RYTE
-466 ASLVKELQRL
+466 ASLVKELQAKNI
-476 SVGRPSTFSTIVE
+476 GRPSTYATIVE
-489 TILSPTRGYANLE
+489 TILSPTRGYAVLE
-502 DKQIVPT
+502 EKHIVPT
-509 SRGLQLAAYCK
+509 NKGLQLAAYCK
-520 RAFPKLINLDYTKTM
+520 RAFSKLININYTRAM

-541 IASGELNWLDYMDSF
+541 IASGELNWLDYMNSF
-556 YKDLTETIE
+556 YKDLIETIE
-565 ANQEIGLVNDIEEK
+565 ANQETGITDNAEEK
-579 LCPQCGKRLIVRRSR
+579 LCPLCSSPTVVRRNR
-594 FGKLFYGCDYPRCRY
+594 FGRLFRGCSQYPQCRGIINMD
-609 TESLP
+609 